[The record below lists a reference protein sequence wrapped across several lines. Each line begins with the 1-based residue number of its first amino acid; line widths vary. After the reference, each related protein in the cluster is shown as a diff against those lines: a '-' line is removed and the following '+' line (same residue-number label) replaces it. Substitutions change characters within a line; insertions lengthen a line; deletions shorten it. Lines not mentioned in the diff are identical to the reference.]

1 MLEEEAIEETK
12 CFDNKSVGNNSRN
25 KKEKKMEDTW

>member
-12 CFDNKSVGNNSRN
+12 CSDTKSVGNNSRN
-25 KKEKKMEDTW
+25 REEKKMEG